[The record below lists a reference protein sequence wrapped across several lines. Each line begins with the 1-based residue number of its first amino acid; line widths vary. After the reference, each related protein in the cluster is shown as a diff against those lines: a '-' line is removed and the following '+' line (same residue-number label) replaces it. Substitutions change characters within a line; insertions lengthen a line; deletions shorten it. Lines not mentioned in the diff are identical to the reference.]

1 MSQES
6 IKPINVAEELSN
18 SFLEY
23 SMSVIISRALP
34 DVRDGLK
41 PSQRRVLYAMRQL
54 GVTPGKAHVKCAKIV
69 GETMGNYHP
78 HGDQSIYSTLVNMG
92 QPWSMREMLVDGQGN
107 FGSVEGDAAASMR
120 YTEARLHHLGMAMM
134 EDLDKD
140 TVDFQPNYDGSQEE
154 PTVLPSAFPNFLVN
168 GGTGIAVGMAT
179 NLAPHNLGEVIDG
192 ICAQI
197 ENPEITLP
205 ELMQHIKGP
214 DFPVSCEIR
223 GIRGI
228 EEYFRTGRGSMR
240 LRGKV
245 EIEENENG
253 KSLIVIREVPY
264 GVNRAVLQERIAELV
279 NEKTLTGISGMRDLS
294 DEETRIEIEL
304 KRDARAQVVVAQ
316 LFKLTALETSFSVNM
331 LAIHKNRPKQLSLKE
346 AIDAYIE
353 HRREVIIRRTR
364 FLLGKAEERAELLE
378 AFLLAL
384 GHLDDFIKIIRDSKN
399 RDEARERLAAYQ
411 FSTATA
417 EGLGILI
424 RSQAAVQGDRYVF
437 SERQVNAILE
447 LRLYQLTGLERDK
460 VKGEY
465 DEILETIKDLLDI
478 LAREERVLNIIKD
491 ELRALKEK
499 HATPRKCPILAE
511 AGEIAMEELIANDA
525 MIVTLSHR
533 GYVKRTPASEYRL
546 QGRGGK
552 GLKGME
558 TKATAKDEADDF
570 IEHLFSVQAHDYL
583 LFFTNTGRV
592 YVERV
597 YGLPEGSRT
606 STGRSI
612 KNVLDLKPE
621 EKIAALLRLERA
633 TDENGNDVTFREDA
647 GYIFFATRN
656 GKVKK
661 TALNDF
667 RNYRKAGLTAINLD
681 EGNDLIGV
689 NLTTGDNEIILV
701 TRNGLSVRF
710 TEGVYKKPQG
720 EPGEGEEAAEEETG
734 GDEEAVEDD
743 GTPQI
748 RPQGRATAGVT
759 GIRLGKDDA
768 VIGMAI
774 VTEGATLLVAA
785 ENGLGKRTDFKSYP
799 YRRRG
804 GKGVKTMNVTEKTG
818 KVVSAVAVTEQ
829 DELML
834 MTSTGQSIRIKVG
847 GEKGIRE
854 TGRVAQGVK
863 LLTLKEGEKLQD
875 VAIVIPDGEDAAG
888 EVSEALSDEPGEALQ
903 GRELQGEE
911 PAGDD
916 AT

>member
-1 MSQES
+1 MSQDA

-78 HGDQSIYSTLVNMG
+78 HGDQSIYTTLVNMG

-134 EDLDKD
+134 EDLDKN

-154 PTVLPSAFPNFLVN
+154 PSVLPSAFPNFLVN

-179 NLAPHNLGEVIDG
+179 NLAPHNLGEVVDG

-197 ENPEITLP
+197 DKPEITLP
-205 ELMQHIKGP
+205 ELMGYIKGP

-223 GIRGI
+223 GLRGI

-253 KSLIVIREVPY
+253 RSIIVIREVPY

-304 KRDARAQVVVAQ
+304 KRDARPQVVVNQ

-353 HRREVIIRRTR
+353 HRREVVIRRTR
-364 FLLGKAEERAELLE
+364 YLLGKAEERAELLE
-378 AFLLAL
+378 AYLLAL

-399 RDEARERLAAYQ
+399 RDEARERLAAYK
-411 FSTATA
+411 FPTATA
-417 EGLGILI
+417 ESLGILV
-424 RSQAAVQGDRYVF
+424 RSQPAIQGGHYVF
-437 SERQVNAILE
+437 SERQVDAILE

-465 DEILETIKDLLDI
+465 DGVLANIKDLLDI
-478 LAREERVLNIIKD
+478 LAREERVLSIIKD
-491 ELRALKEK
+491 ELGAIREK
-499 HATPRKCPILAE
+499 YATPRKCPILAE
-511 AGEIAMEELIANDA
+511 EGEIAMEDLIANDA

-533 GYVKRTPASEYRL
+533 GYIKRTPASEYRL

-558 TKATAKDEADDF
+558 TRATGKDEPDDF

-597 YGLPEGSRT
+597 YELPEGSRT
-606 STGRSI
+606 AMGRSI
-612 KNVLDLKPE
+612 RNVLDLKPE
-621 EKIAALLRLERA
+621 EKIAALLRLERCV
-633 TDENGNDVTFREDA
+633 DEKGDDITFREDA
-647 GYIFFATRN
+647 GFVFFATRS

-661 TALNDF
+661 TALHDF
-667 RNYRKAGLTAINLD
+667 RNYRKAGLTAIILEEAN
-681 EGNDLIGV
+681 ELIGV
-689 NLTTGDNEIILV
+689 RLTSGSDEIVLV
-701 TRNGLSVRF
+701 THEGMSLRF
-710 TEGVYKKPQG
+710 H
-720 EPGEGEEAAEEETG
+720 
-734 GDEEAVEDD
+734 EDD
-743 GTPQI
+743 TRSMGRASAGVMGI
-748 RPQGRATAGVT
+748 RPVEGDFVVGLALVT
-759 GIRLGKDDA
+759 DA
-768 VIGMAI
+768 S
-774 VTEGATLLVAA
+774 TLLVAS
-785 ENGLGKRTDFKSYP
+785 ENGLGKRTAFDE
-799 YRRRG
+799 YRKQTRG
-804 GKGVKTMNVTEKTG
+804 GKGIITMKVTDKTG
-818 KVVSAVAVTEQ
+818 PVVGAVTVIEE

-834 MTSTGQSIRIKVG
+834 MTSTGQSIRIRVA
-847 GEKGIRE
+847 EIRE
-854 TGRVAQGVK
+854 TGRNAQGVK

-875 VAIVIPDGEDAAG
+875 ISKVIADGEDA
-888 EVSEALSDEPGEALQ
+888 
-903 GRELQGEE
+903 
-911 PAGDD
+911 PAGDSASGEGD
-916 AT
+916 AGPEDEA